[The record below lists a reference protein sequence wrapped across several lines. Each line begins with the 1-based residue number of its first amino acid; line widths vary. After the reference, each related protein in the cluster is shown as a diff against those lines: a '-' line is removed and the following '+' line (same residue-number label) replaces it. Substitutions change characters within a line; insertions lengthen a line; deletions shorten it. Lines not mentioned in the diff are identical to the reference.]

1 MRAMVS
7 KNWRLTW
14 IVLVLGI
21 MASVLPSLHVWA
33 QSDGVTLLRLQE
45 AQVQPG
51 ETVDLDLILVNAP
64 EGVQRF
70 HIRVFVEDPSIAQMQ
85 GVTGGVISGPFFQV
99 VSQTEQLVEFRS
111 VDLEDAIDSKT
122 TDLVLA
128 TVTLVGM
135 KEGETALNAEI
146 ELLVSDEGNW
156 LEPSIVPGAISVIA
170 ASTPAPPTTATVPTP
185 SPQVELPSPPP
196 AIVYE
201 RQPKDL
207 DGDGVYE
214 DFDGDGRF
222 TAKDIALFAYY
233 VNGEMIQGNQRLYDV
248 DGDGGADIDDAL
260 ALASFVELST
270 TAWPILR
277 LEEKTATVEKDVD
290 LDLVLAN
297 APGGLQW
304 YDITIFLEDGNIAQV
319 KWVDSQAIDGRFFE
333 IVDQATDS
341 IRFRAA
347 DLKNEVLPGAG
358 NLLLAKI
365 SLSVLQPG
373 ETAVWMV
380 VNPMVDDQ
388 GKKVEPLVTSGSLKI
403 VVFTIGRSSSP
414 PMDPDGDGLFED
426 INGDGKVTFEDGR
439 IFSFNVTSQE
449 VQENWRLFDFDGDG
463 DADFEDAM
471 VLVQMVEE
479 GASAP

>member
-1 MRAMVS
+1 MRAIVS

-21 MASVLPSLHVWA
+21 MTSALPSLHVWA
-33 QSDGVTLLRLQE
+33 QSNGSTLLTLQE

-51 ETVDLDLILVNAP
+51 ETVDLDLVLVNAP

-70 HIRVFVEDPSIAQMQ
+70 HIRVIVDDPSVAQMQ
-85 GVTGGVISGPFFQV
+85 GITGGVISGPFFQV
-99 VSQTEQLVEFRS
+99 ISQTEQLVEFRS

-156 LEPSIVPGAISVIA
+156 LEPSIAPGRLSVLPVLTA
-170 ASTPAPPTTATVPTP
+170 ATPTVPTP
-185 SPQVELPSPPP
+185 PPQGVLSPPTE
-196 AIVYE
+196 VEGYQG
-201 RQPKDL
+201 QPQDL

-233 VNGEMIQGNQRLYDV
+233 VDGEMIQGNQRLYDV
-248 DGDGGADIDDAL
+248 DRDGGADIDDAL
-260 ALASFVELST
+260 TLASFVELST
-270 TAWPILR
+270 VSWPILR
-277 LEEKTATVEKDVD
+277 LEEKTATIEKDVD

-304 YDITIFLEDGNIAQV
+304 YDITVFLENGNIAQV
-319 KWVDSQAIDGRFFE
+319 NWVESQAIDGRFFE
-333 IVDQATDS
+333 IVDQAADS

-358 NLLLAKI
+358 DLLLATV
-365 SLSVLQPG
+365 SLSIVEPG

-403 VVFTIGRSSSP
+403 VVFTIGKSLSP
-414 PMDPDGDGLFED
+414 PMDLDGDGLFED
-426 INGDGKVTFEDGR
+426 INGDGKLTFEDGR
-439 IFSFNVTSQE
+439 IFSFNITSQE
-449 VQENWRLFDFDGDG
+449 VQENWQLFDFDGDG

-471 VLVQMVEE
+471 VLVRLVEE
-479 GASAP
+479 GAPAT

>member
-1 MRAMVS
+1 MVS
-7 KNWRLTW
+7 KNWRLAW

-21 MASVLPSLHVWA
+21 MASVLPSVHVWA
-33 QSDGVTLLRLQE
+33 QSDGSTLLRLQE

-51 ETVDLDLILVNAP
+51 ETVDLDLVLVNAP

-70 HIRVFVEDPSIAQMQ
+70 HIRVFVEDPNVAQMQ

-99 VSQTEQLVEFRS
+99 ISQTEQLVEFRS
-111 VDLEDAIDSKT
+111 VDLEDTIDSKT
-122 TDLVLA
+122 TELVLA
-128 TVTLVGM
+128 TVTLVGL
-135 KEGETALNAEI
+135 KEGVTALNAEI

-156 LEPSIVPGAISVIA
+156 LEPSIAQGALSVLPVVTA
-170 ASTPAPPTTATVPTP
+170 ATPTVPTTP
-185 SPQVELPSPPP
+185 TVPMTSPEVVLSPPTE
-196 AIVYE
+196 VGSYE
-201 RQPKDL
+201 GQPQDL

-233 VNGEMIQGNQRLYDV
+233 VDGEMIQTNQRLYDV
-248 DGDGGADIDDAL
+248 DRDGGADIDDAL

-270 TAWPILR
+270 MAWPILR

-304 YDITIFLEDGNIAQV
+304 YDITIFLEDANIAQV

-347 DLKNEVLPGAG
+347 DLKNEVIPGAG
-358 NLLLAKI
+358 NLLLATV
-365 SLSVLQPG
+365 SLSIVEPG

-403 VVFTIGRSSSP
+403 VVFTIGKSLSP

-439 IFSFNVTSQE
+439 IFSFNLTSQE
-449 VQENWRLFDFDGDG
+449 VQENWQLFDFDGDG
-463 DADFEDAM
+463 DADFEDGM
-471 VLVQMVEE
+471 VLVRLVEE
-479 GASAP
+479 GASAT